1 MKTLHQRCAGLD
13 VHKQDVVACLRL
25 VTQGRVHREVR
36 RFPTTT
42 RGLLELAA
50 WLEAARCTI
59 VAMEATGV
67 SWKPVWHILDGSFE
81 LVLANAAHIKG
92 VPGRK
97 SDVNDATW
105 IADLLAHGLIRA
117 SFVPPQPI
125 QDLRDLTRTR
135 KQLSR
140 EIVRHTQRL
149 QAVLEEANVKL
160 ASVITD
166 ILGASGRRILK
177 AMITGETD
185 PSHLAELGSRR
196 LGCSRDT
203 LVEALDGRVRDHHRF
218 LLDQHLKTI
227 EQLEETMAAFDA
239 RIEAAL
245 APFRDTVE
253 RLTQVPGLST
263 RAAEVVIAEIGLDMS
278 RFPTAGH
285 LLSWAGLVPA
295 LDESAGKR
303 RGAPVW
309 PLWLSQDQRALKDA
323 GWLVNDK
330 RVERIWRREGLM
342 VPPKQPKRGRLWL
355 ADGSCLRLR
364 PEYPNHVWSYD
375 FVEDRTHDGRKFR
388 MLNVIDEFTHEC
400 LAIRV
405 DRKLKAIDVIDVLSD
420 LFILRGVPGHIRSDN
435 GPEFVAKAV
444 QTWITAVGAKTAYIA
459 PGSPWENG
467 YVESFN
473 ARLRDELLNGE
484 IFYTL
489 QEAQS
494 CDRKLAKTLQY
505 RAAACLSGL
514 QTSGSGGV
522 RASPR
527 RLAGCATPTG
537 SAGQAPRSA
546 TTNPELTFNPG
557 HPMGADHQ
565 EPVLE
570 APILA

>member
-13 VHKQDVVACLRL
+13 VHKQEVVACLRL

-36 RFPTTT
+36 RFPTTP
-42 RGLLELAA
+42 RGLRELAA
-50 WLEAARCTI
+50 WLEAAARCTI

-140 EIVRHTQRL
+140 AIVRHTQRL

-203 LVEALDGRVRDHHRF
+203 LVEALDGRVREHHRF

-253 RLTQVPGLST
+253 RLTQGPGLST
-263 RAAEVVIAEIGLDMS
+263 RAAEVVIAEIGLDMR

-285 LLSWAGLVPA
+285 LLSWAGLVPG
-295 LDESAGKR
+295 LHESAGKR
-303 RGAPVW
+303 RSTRVTKGAP
-309 PLWLSQDQRALKDA
+309 WLKPVLVQCAWAAARKKGSYFEAQFLRLKGRRGPKKAAVAVAASILTTVYHMLRDGTCYQDLGPNHFSRDPARTAHK
-323 GWLVNDK
+323 
-330 RVERIWRREGLM
+330 
-342 VPPKQPKRGRLWL
+342 L
-355 ADGSCLRLR
+355 ADR
-364 PEYPNHVWSYD
+364 
-375 FVEDRTHDGRKFR
+375 
-388 MLNVIDEFTHEC
+388 
-400 LAIRV
+400 
-405 DRKLKAIDVIDVLSD
+405 
-420 LFILRGVPGHIRSDN
+420 IRSL
-435 GPEFVAKAV
+435 G
-444 QTWITAVGAKTAYIA
+444 YI
-459 PGSPWENG
+459 
-467 YVESFN
+467 VE
-473 ARLRDELLNGE
+473 
-484 IFYTL
+484 I
-489 QEAQS
+489 
-494 CDRKLAKTLQY
+494 
-505 RAAACLSGL
+505 
-514 QTSGSGGV
+514 
-522 RASPR
+522 
-527 RLAGCATPTG
+527 
-537 SAGQAPRSA
+537 RSA
-546 TTNPELTFNPG
+546 
-557 HPMGADHQ
+557 A
-565 EPVLE
+565 
-570 APILA
+570 

>member
-13 VHKQDVVACLRL
+13 VHKQEVVACLRL

-50 WLEAARCTI
+50 WLETARCTI

-67 SWKPVWHILDGSFE
+67 YWKPVWHILAGSFE

-125 QDLRDLTRTR
+125 QELRDLTRTR

-263 RAAEVVIAEIGLDMS
+263 RAAEVLIAEIGLDMS

-285 LLSWAGLVPA
+285 LLSWAGLVPG

-303 RGAPVW
+303 RSTRVTKGAP
-309 PLWLSQDQRALKDA
+309 WLKPV
-323 GWLVNDK
+323 LVQCAWAAANK
-330 RVERIWRREGLM
+330 KNSYFEA
-342 VPPKQPKRGRLWL
+342 QF
-355 ADGSCLRLR
+355 LRLK
-364 PEYPNHVWSYD
+364 
-375 FVEDRTHDGRKFR
+375 GRRGPK
-388 MLNVIDEFTHEC
+388 
-400 LAIRV
+400 
-405 DRKLKAIDVIDVLSD
+405 KAAVAVAAS
-420 LFILRGVPGHIRSDN
+420 ILTTVYHM
-435 GPEFVAKAV
+435 
-444 QTWITAVGAKTAYIA
+444 
-459 PGSPWENG
+459 
-467 YVESFN
+467 
-473 ARLRDELLNGE
+473 LRDGTCYQDLGPNY
-484 IFYTL
+484 FSRRNPART
-489 QEAQS
+489 A
-494 CDRKLAKTLQY
+494 RKLADRIRSLGY
-505 RAAACLSGL
+505 I
-514 QTSGSGGV
+514 V
-522 RASPR
+522 EI
-527 RLAGCATPTG
+527 
-537 SAGQAPRSA
+537 RSA
-546 TTNPELTFNPG
+546 
-557 HPMGADHQ
+557 A
-565 EPVLE
+565 
-570 APILA
+570 